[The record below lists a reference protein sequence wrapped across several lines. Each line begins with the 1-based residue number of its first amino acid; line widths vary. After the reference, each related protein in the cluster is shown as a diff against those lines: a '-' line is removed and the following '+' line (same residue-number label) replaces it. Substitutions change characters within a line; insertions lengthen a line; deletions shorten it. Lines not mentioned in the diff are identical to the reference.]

1 MLPHNYPLVEYKVD
15 SILHSPGT
23 RRRSDKPSP
32 PAATLNARDQD
43 QARLQFKTTDTVKLD
58 NSTTKQKEEER
69 MRSEPRSSTL
79 KPGIRKN
86 IEAPVSS
93 GKFQTHKHKLI
104 AKMFLFLNRYV
115 RV

>member
-23 RRRSDKPSP
+23 RRRSDKLLPSP
-32 PAATLNARDQD
+32 PAALNARDPD
-43 QARLQFKTTDTVKLD
+43 QARLQFKTTDTVRLD
-58 NSTTKQKEEER
+58 NSTTTHKQKEEER
-69 MRSEPRSSTL
+69 MRRDEARGEPRSSTL

-93 GKFQTHKHKLI
+93 GKFFSPT
-104 AKMFLFLNRYV
+104 NTN
-115 RV
+115 

>member
-93 GKFQTHKHKLI
+93 GNFPVTQTQTKS
-104 AKMFLFLNRYV
+104 KMLNF
-115 RV
+115 